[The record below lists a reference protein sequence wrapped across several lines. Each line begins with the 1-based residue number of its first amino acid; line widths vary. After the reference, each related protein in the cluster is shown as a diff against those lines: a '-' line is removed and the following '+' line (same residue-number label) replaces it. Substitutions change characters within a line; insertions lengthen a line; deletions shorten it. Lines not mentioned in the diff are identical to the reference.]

1 METLTFRRQLNG
13 LTRVDMEEYF
23 DDVELENLYQWID
36 RIPLTRPKKNI
47 GKDFSDGV
55 LLAEIVAHYFPKIV
69 ELHNYSPAAA
79 TKQKMENWYL
89 LNRRVLR
96 KLDLD
101 LSDEVIR
108 ALANCKPK
116 VVEKVLMLLRLQIDK
131 NLQRQGRSRLEIDAN
146 FAQSMDTKET
156 KKSQS
161 APAAENSQALVPVKT
176 GRSSPGK
183 LSSPRKLGKG
193 EIPHNH
199 PDRSYLFDAE
209 YTPELLSI
217 AEIKLES
224 HLPKIYDF
232 WGRPSIGVKTKGGSN
247 DMGSYHF
254 EGKGYFDP
262 AIYIYPTSDNVPRSY
277 LEEKEMECMAKDET
291 IRMLN
296 SKIRRLEHLL
306 QLKDTR
312 MLDLQGQI
320 AREQGLYYVT
330 SRKHVVK

>member
-199 PDRSYLFDAE
+199 PDRS
-209 YTPELLSI
+209 
-217 AEIKLES
+217 
-224 HLPKIYDF
+224 
-232 WGRPSIGVKTKGGSN
+232 IGVKTKGGSN

>member
-1 METLTFRRQLNG
+1 
-13 LTRVDMEEYF
+13 
-23 DDVELENLYQWID
+23 
-36 RIPLTRPKKNI
+36 
-47 GKDFSDGV
+47 
-55 LLAEIVAHYFPKIV
+55 
-69 ELHNYSPAAA
+69 
-79 TKQKMENWYL
+79 MENWYL

-199 PDRSYLFDAE
+199 PDRS
-209 YTPELLSI
+209 
-217 AEIKLES
+217 
-224 HLPKIYDF
+224 
-232 WGRPSIGVKTKGGSN
+232 
-247 DMGSYHF
+247 SYHF

-291 IRMLN
+291 IRILN
-296 SKIRRLEHLL
+296 SKIRRLEHLI

-312 MLDLQGQI
+312 LLELQGQYG
-320 AREQGLYYVT
+320 REQRLYYMAA
-330 SRKHVVK
+330 RNNLLR

>member
-209 YTPELLSI
+209 YTPELLS
-217 AEIKLES
+217 
-224 HLPKIYDF
+224 
-232 WGRPSIGVKTKGGSN
+232 
-247 DMGSYHF
+247 SYHF

>member
-36 RIPLTRPKKNI
+36 RIPLSRPKKNI

-55 LLAEIVAHYFPKIV
+55 LLAEIVHHYFPKTV

-146 FAQSMDTKET
+146 FAQSMDQKEQ

-161 APAAENSQALVPVKT
+161 APAADNSQALVPLKT
-176 GRSSPGK
+176 GRTSPGK

-199 PDRSYLFDAE
+199 PDRS
-209 YTPELLSI
+209 
-217 AEIKLES
+217 
-224 HLPKIYDF
+224 
-232 WGRPSIGVKTKGGSN
+232 
-247 DMGSYHF
+247 SYHF

>member
-1 METLTFRRQLNG
+1 METITFRRQLNG

-36 RIPLTRPKKNI
+36 RIPLTRQKKNL

-55 LLAEIVAHYFPKIV
+55 LIAEVINHYFPKLV
-69 ELHNYSPAAA
+69 DLHNYSPAAA

-108 ALANCKPK
+108 ALANCKAK

-131 NLQRQGRSRLEIDAN
+131 NLQRQGRSRMEIDAN
-146 FAQSMDTKET
+146 FAQSMDQKEQ

-183 LSSPRKLGKG
+183 LASPRKLGKG

-199 PDRSYLFDAE
+199 PDRSITAIRLKSFSPERFDLME
-209 YTPELLSI
+209 YP
-217 AEIKLES
+217 
-224 HLPKIYDF
+224 
-232 WGRPSIGVKTKGGSN
+232 R
-247 DMGSYHF
+247 SYHF

-262 AIYIYPTSDNVPRSY
+262 SIYIYPTSDNVPRSY
-277 LEEKEMECMAKDET
+277 LEEKEMECLAKDET
-291 IRMLN
+291 IRILN
-296 SKIRRLEHLL
+296 SKIRRLEHLI

-312 MLDLQGQI
+312 ILELQGQYS
-320 AREQGLYYVT
+320 REQRLYYMAA
-330 SRKHVVK
+330 RNNLLR

>member
-131 NLQRQGRSRLEIDAN
+131 NLQRQE
-146 FAQSMDTKET
+146 
-156 KKSQS
+156 
-161 APAAENSQALVPVKT
+161 ALVPVKT

>member
-199 PDRSYLFDAE
+199 PDRS
-209 YTPELLSI
+209 
-217 AEIKLES
+217 
-224 HLPKIYDF
+224 
-232 WGRPSIGVKTKGGSN
+232 
-247 DMGSYHF
+247 SYHF

>member
-1 METLTFRRQLNG
+1 METITFRRQLNG

-36 RIPLTRPKKNI
+36 RIPLSRPKKNI

-55 LLAEIVAHYFPKIV
+55 LIAEIINHYFPKLV

-131 NLQRQGRSRLEIDAN
+131 NLQRQE
-146 FAQSMDTKET
+146 
-156 KKSQS
+156 
-161 APAAENSQALVPVKT
+161 ALVPVKT

-183 LSSPRKLGKG
+183 LASPRKLGKG

-199 PDRSYLFDAE
+199 PDRSITAIRLKSYSPGRFDIME
-209 YTPELLSI
+209 Y
-217 AEIKLES
+217 
-224 HLPKIYDF
+224 
-232 WGRPSIGVKTKGGSN
+232 PSIGVKSKRGL
-247 DMGSYHF
+247 DDIGSYHF

-262 AIYIYPTSDNVPRSY
+262 SIYIYPTSDNVPRSY
-277 LEEKEMECMAKDET
+277 LEEKEMECLAKDET

-312 MLDLQGQI
+312 MSDLQGQL

-330 SRKHVVK
+330 SRKHIIK

>member
-36 RIPLTRPKKNI
+36 RIPLSRPKKNI

-55 LLAEIVAHYFPKIV
+55 LLAEIVHHYFPKTV

-146 FAQSMDTKET
+146 FAQSMDQKEQ

-161 APAAENSQALVPVKT
+161 APAADNSQALVPLKT
-176 GRSSPGK
+176 GRTSPGK

-199 PDRSYLFDAE
+199 PDRSQKKKQ
-209 YTPELLSI
+209 LLS
-217 AEIKLES
+217 
-224 HLPKIYDF
+224 
-232 WGRPSIGVKTKGGSN
+232 
-247 DMGSYHF
+247 SYHF

>member
-36 RIPLTRPKKNI
+36 RIPLSRPKKNI

-55 LLAEIVAHYFPKIV
+55 LLAEIVHHYFPKTV

-131 NLQRQGRSRLEIDAN
+131 NLQRQE
-146 FAQSMDTKET
+146 
-156 KKSQS
+156 
-161 APAAENSQALVPVKT
+161 ALVPLKT
-176 GRSSPGK
+176 GRTSPGK

-199 PDRSYLFDAE
+199 PDRSQKKKQ
-209 YTPELLSI
+209 LL
-217 AEIKLES
+217 
-224 HLPKIYDF
+224 
-232 WGRPSIGVKTKGGSN
+232 SIGVKTKGGS
-247 DMGSYHF
+247 DDFGSYHF

>member
-36 RIPLTRPKKNI
+36 RIPLSRPKKNI

-55 LLAEIVAHYFPKIV
+55 LLAEIVHHYFPKTV

-146 FAQSMDTKET
+146 FAQSMDQKEQ

-161 APAAENSQALVPVKT
+161 APAADNSQALVPLKT
-176 GRSSPGK
+176 GRTSPGK

-199 PDRSYLFDAE
+199 PDRSQKKKQ
-209 YTPELLSI
+209 LL
-217 AEIKLES
+217 
-224 HLPKIYDF
+224 
-232 WGRPSIGVKTKGGSN
+232 SIGVKTKGGS
-247 DMGSYHF
+247 DDLGSYHF

-296 SKIRRLEHLL
+296 TKVKRLEQLNKLKEDRL
-306 QLKDTR
+306 QDMKYELINDFKMHRLTNR
-312 MLDLQGQI
+312 
-320 AREQGLYYVT
+320 RYYLG
-330 SRKHVVK
+330 

>member
-131 NLQRQGRSRLEIDAN
+131 NLQRQE
-146 FAQSMDTKET
+146 
-156 KKSQS
+156 
-161 APAAENSQALVPVKT
+161 ALVPVKT

-199 PDRSYLFDAE
+199 PDR
-209 YTPELLSI
+209 
-217 AEIKLES
+217 
-224 HLPKIYDF
+224 
-232 WGRPSIGVKTKGGSN
+232 SIGVKTKGGSN

>member
-199 PDRSYLFDAE
+199 PDRS
-209 YTPELLSI
+209 
-217 AEIKLES
+217 
-224 HLPKIYDF
+224 
-232 WGRPSIGVKTKGGSN
+232 
-247 DMGSYHF
+247 SYHF

-291 IRMLN
+291 IRILN
-296 SKIRRLEHLL
+296 SKIRRLEHLI

-312 MLDLQGQI
+312 LLELQGQYG
-320 AREQGLYYVT
+320 REQRLYYMAA
-330 SRKHVVK
+330 RNNLLR

>member
-1 METLTFRRQLNG
+1 METITFRRQLNG

-36 RIPLTRPKKNI
+36 RIPLSRPKKNI

-55 LLAEIVAHYFPKIV
+55 LIAEIINHYFPKLV

-131 NLQRQGRSRLEIDAN
+131 NLQRQGRSRMEIDAN
-146 FAQSMDTKET
+146 FAQSMDQKEQ

-183 LSSPRKLGKG
+183 LASPRKLGKG

-199 PDRSYLFDAE
+199 PDRS
-209 YTPELLSI
+209 
-217 AEIKLES
+217 
-224 HLPKIYDF
+224 
-232 WGRPSIGVKTKGGSN
+232 IGVKSKRGL
-247 DMGSYHF
+247 DDIGSYHF

-262 AIYIYPTSDNVPRSY
+262 SIYIYPTSDNVPRSY
-277 LEEKEMECMAKDET
+277 LEEKEMECLAKDET

-312 MLDLQGQI
+312 MSDLQGQL

-330 SRKHVVK
+330 SRKHIIK

>member
-131 NLQRQGRSRLEIDAN
+131 NLQRQE
-146 FAQSMDTKET
+146 
-156 KKSQS
+156 
-161 APAAENSQALVPVKT
+161 ALVPVKT

-199 PDRSYLFDAE
+199 PDRSQKNKQ
-209 YTPELLSI
+209 LLSI

-224 HLPKIYDF
+224 HLPRIYDF

>member
-146 FAQSMDTKET
+146 FAQSMDTKEQ

-199 PDRSYLFDAE
+199 PDRS
-209 YTPELLSI
+209 
-217 AEIKLES
+217 
-224 HLPKIYDF
+224 
-232 WGRPSIGVKTKGGSN
+232 
-247 DMGSYHF
+247 SYHF

>member
-36 RIPLTRPKKNI
+36 RIPLSRPKKNI

-55 LLAEIVAHYFPKIV
+55 LLAEIVHHYFPKTV

-131 NLQRQGRSRLEIDAN
+131 NLQRQE
-146 FAQSMDTKET
+146 
-156 KKSQS
+156 
-161 APAAENSQALVPVKT
+161 ALVPLKT
-176 GRSSPGK
+176 GRTSPGK

-199 PDRSYLFDAE
+199 PDRSKFD
-209 YTPELLSI
+209 L
-217 AEIKLES
+217 
-224 HLPKIYDF
+224 
-232 WGRPSIGVKTKGGSN
+232 WRPSIGVKTKGGS
-247 DMGSYHF
+247 DDFGSYHF

>member
-1 METLTFRRQLNG
+1 METITFRRQMNG

-36 RIPLTRPKKNI
+36 RIPLSRPKKNV

-55 LLAEIVAHYFPKIV
+55 LIAEIINHYFPKLV

-116 VVEKVLMLLRLQIDK
+116 VVEKVLMLLRLQIDR
-131 NLQRQGRSRLEIDAN
+131 NLQRQGRSRLEIDAG
-146 FAQSMDTKET
+146 FAQSMEQSKEQ
-156 KKSQS
+156 KKSHS
-161 APAAENSQALVPVKT
+161 APADENSQALVPVKT

-183 LSSPRKLGKG
+183 LASPRKLGKG

-199 PDRSYLFDAE
+199 PDRSITEIRMQSNALRKFD
-209 YTPELLSI
+209 I
-217 AEIKLES
+217 
-224 HLPKIYDF
+224 
-232 WGRPSIGVKTKGGSN
+232 WQRPSIGVKIKGGS
-247 DMGSYHF
+247 DDFGSYHF
-254 EGKGYFDP
+254 ESRGFYDP
-262 AIYIYPTSDNVPRSY
+262 SIYLYPTTDNVPRSY
-277 LEEKEMECMAKDET
+277 LEEKEMECLAKDET
-291 IRMLN
+291 IRILN
-296 SKIRRLEHLL
+296 SKIRRLEHLI

-312 MLDLQGQI
+312 LLELQGQYS
-320 AREQGLYYVT
+320 REQRLYYMAA
-330 SRKHVVK
+330 RNNILR

>member
-209 YTPELLSI
+209 YTPEILS
-217 AEIKLES
+217 
-224 HLPKIYDF
+224 
-232 WGRPSIGVKTKGGSN
+232 
-247 DMGSYHF
+247 SYHF

>member
-161 APAAENSQALVPVKT
+161 APAADNSQALVPVKT

-199 PDRSYLFDAE
+199 PDRS
-209 YTPELLSI
+209 
-217 AEIKLES
+217 
-224 HLPKIYDF
+224 
-232 WGRPSIGVKTKGGSN
+232 
-247 DMGSYHF
+247 SYHF

-291 IRMLN
+291 IRILN
-296 SKIRRLEHLL
+296 SKIRRLEHLI

-312 MLDLQGQI
+312 LLELQGQY
-320 AREQGLYYVT
+320 AREQRLYYMAA
-330 SRKHVVK
+330 RNNLLR

>member
-36 RIPLTRPKKNI
+36 RIPLSRPKKNI

-55 LLAEIVAHYFPKIV
+55 LLAEIVHHYFPKTV

-131 NLQRQGRSRLEIDAN
+131 NLQRQE
-146 FAQSMDTKET
+146 
-156 KKSQS
+156 
-161 APAAENSQALVPVKT
+161 ALVPLKT
-176 GRSSPGK
+176 GRTSPGK

-199 PDRSYLFDAE
+199 PDRS
-209 YTPELLSI
+209 
-217 AEIKLES
+217 
-224 HLPKIYDF
+224 
-232 WGRPSIGVKTKGGSN
+232 IGVKTKGGS
-247 DMGSYHF
+247 DDLGSYHF

>member
-1 METLTFRRQLNG
+1 
-13 LTRVDMEEYF
+13 MEEYF

-161 APAAENSQALVPVKT
+161 APAAENSPTTLHQGKPQNLNLGLLCIRSGSALHQLSVCS
-176 GRSSPGK
+176 GSS
-183 LSSPRKLGKG
+183 LGPPSRLKV
-193 EIPHNH
+193 
-199 PDRSYLFDAE
+199 DREWTQKADLGFGLG
-209 YTPELLSI
+209 LLS
-217 AEIKLES
+217 LRVCLVS
-224 HLPKIYDF
+224 TV
-232 WGRPSIGVKTKGGSN
+232 GSRVK
-247 DMGSYHF
+247 
-254 EGKGYFDP
+254 E
-262 AIYIYPTSDNVPRSY
+262 A
-277 LEEKEMECMAKDET
+277 
-291 IRMLN
+291 
-296 SKIRRLEHLL
+296 
-306 QLKDTR
+306 
-312 MLDLQGQI
+312 
-320 AREQGLYYVT
+320 
-330 SRKHVVK
+330 

>member
-1 METLTFRRQLNG
+1 METITFRRQMNG

-36 RIPLTRPKKNI
+36 RIPLSRPKKNV

-55 LLAEIVAHYFPKIV
+55 LIAEIINHYFPKLV

-116 VVEKVLMLLRLQIDK
+116 VVEKVLMLLRLQIDR
-131 NLQRQGRSRLEIDAN
+131 NLQRQE
-146 FAQSMDTKET
+146 
-156 KKSQS
+156 
-161 APAAENSQALVPVKT
+161 ALVPVKT

-183 LSSPRKLGKG
+183 LASPRKLGKG

-199 PDRSYLFDAE
+199 PDRSE
-209 YTPELLSI
+209 KKNQLL
-217 AEIKLES
+217 
-224 HLPKIYDF
+224 
-232 WGRPSIGVKTKGGSN
+232 SIGVKIKGGS
-247 DMGSYHF
+247 DDFGSYHF
-254 EGKGYFDP
+254 ESRGFYDP
-262 AIYIYPTSDNVPRSY
+262 SIYLYPTTDNVPRSY
-277 LEEKEMECMAKDET
+277 LEEKEMECLAKDET
-291 IRMLN
+291 IRILN
-296 SKIRRLEHLL
+296 SKIRRLEHLI

-312 MLDLQGQI
+312 LLELQGQYS
-320 AREQGLYYVT
+320 REQRLYYMAA
-330 SRKHVVK
+330 RNNILR

>member
-36 RIPLTRPKKNI
+36 RIPLSRPKKNI

-55 LLAEIVAHYFPKIV
+55 LLAEIVHHYFPKTV

-146 FAQSMDTKET
+146 FAQSMDQKEQ

-161 APAAENSQALVPVKT
+161 APAADNSQALVPLKT
-176 GRSSPGK
+176 GRTSPGK

-209 YTPELLSI
+209 YSSEILS
-217 AEIKLES
+217 
-224 HLPKIYDF
+224 
-232 WGRPSIGVKTKGGSN
+232 
-247 DMGSYHF
+247 SYHF

>member
-131 NLQRQGRSRLEIDAN
+131 NLQRQE
-146 FAQSMDTKET
+146 
-156 KKSQS
+156 
-161 APAAENSQALVPVKT
+161 ALVPVKT

-199 PDRSYLFDAE
+199 PDRS
-209 YTPELLSI
+209 
-217 AEIKLES
+217 
-224 HLPKIYDF
+224 
-232 WGRPSIGVKTKGGSN
+232 
-247 DMGSYHF
+247 SYHF

-291 IRMLN
+291 IRILN
-296 SKIRRLEHLL
+296 SKIRRLEHLI

-312 MLDLQGQI
+312 LLELQGQYG
-320 AREQGLYYVT
+320 REQRLYYMAA
-330 SRKHVVK
+330 RNNLLR

>member
-199 PDRSYLFDAE
+199 PDRS
-209 YTPELLSI
+209 I

-224 HLPKIYDF
+224 HLPRIYDF

-296 SKIRRLEHLL
+296 TKVKRLE
-306 QLKDTR
+306 QLNRLKEEKLADMKYDIFNDYR
-312 MLDLQGQI
+312 MLRLTNRRHYLG
-320 AREQGLYYVT
+320 
-330 SRKHVVK
+330 

>member
-1 METLTFRRQLNG
+1 METITFRRQMNG

-36 RIPLTRPKKNI
+36 RIPLSRPKKNV

-55 LLAEIVAHYFPKIV
+55 LIAEIINHYFPKLV

-116 VVEKVLMLLRLQIDK
+116 VVEKVLMLLRLQIDR
-131 NLQRQGRSRLEIDAN
+131 NLQRQE
-146 FAQSMDTKET
+146 
-156 KKSQS
+156 
-161 APAAENSQALVPVKT
+161 ALVPVKT

-183 LSSPRKLGKG
+183 LASPRKLGKG

-199 PDRSYLFDAE
+199 PDRSE
-209 YTPELLSI
+209 KKNQLL
-217 AEIKLES
+217 
-224 HLPKIYDF
+224 
-232 WGRPSIGVKTKGGSN
+232 SIGVKIKGGS
-247 DMGSYHF
+247 DDFGSYHF
-254 EGKGYFDP
+254 ESRGFYDP
-262 AIYIYPTSDNVPRSY
+262 SIYLYPTTDNVPRSY
-277 LEEKEMECMAKDET
+277 LEEKEMECLAKDET

-306 QLKDTR
+306 QLKETR
-312 MLDLQGQI
+312 MLDLQGQL

-330 SRKHVVK
+330 SRKNVVK

>member
-199 PDRSYLFDAE
+199 PDRSQKNKQ
-209 YTPELLSI
+209 LLSI

-224 HLPKIYDF
+224 HLPRIYDF
-232 WGRPSIGVKTKGGSN
+232 WGRPS
-247 DMGSYHF
+247 SYHF

>member
-199 PDRSYLFDAE
+199 PDRSQKNKQ
-209 YTPELLSI
+209 LLS
-217 AEIKLES
+217 
-224 HLPKIYDF
+224 
-232 WGRPSIGVKTKGGSN
+232 
-247 DMGSYHF
+247 SYHF

>member
-1 METLTFRRQLNG
+1 METITFRRQLNG

-36 RIPLTRPKKNI
+36 RIPLTRQKKNL

-55 LLAEIVAHYFPKIV
+55 LIAEVINHYFPKLV
-69 ELHNYSPAAA
+69 DLHNYSPAAA

-108 ALANCKPK
+108 ALANCKAK

-131 NLQRQGRSRLEIDAN
+131 NLQRQE
-146 FAQSMDTKET
+146 
-156 KKSQS
+156 
-161 APAAENSQALVPVKT
+161 ALVPVKT

-183 LSSPRKLGKG
+183 LASPRKLGKG

-199 PDRSYLFDAE
+199 PDRS
-209 YTPELLSI
+209 
-217 AEIKLES
+217 
-224 HLPKIYDF
+224 
-232 WGRPSIGVKTKGGSN
+232 
-247 DMGSYHF
+247 SYHF

-262 AIYIYPTSDNVPRSY
+262 SIYIYPTSDNVPRSY
-277 LEEKEMECMAKDET
+277 LEEKEMECLAKDET

-312 MLDLQGQI
+312 ISDLQGQL

-330 SRKHVVK
+330 SRKHVIK